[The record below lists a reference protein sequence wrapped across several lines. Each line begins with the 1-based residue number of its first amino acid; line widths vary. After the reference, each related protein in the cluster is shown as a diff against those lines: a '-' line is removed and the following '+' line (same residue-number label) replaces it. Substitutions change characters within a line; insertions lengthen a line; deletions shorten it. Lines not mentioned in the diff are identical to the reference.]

1 MLVGEIVKFI
11 GWVLGESG
19 IDAWGSGGR
28 QFVWVFVILCGFL
41 RIKCGF
47 PIRKS
52 ESDGHRAKEMWL

>member
-19 IDAWGSGGR
+19 IDEWGSSG
-28 QFVWVFVILCGFL
+28 QWFVWVFVILCEFL

-47 PIRKS
+47 LARKP
-52 ESDGHRAKEMWL
+52 ESSGHRAIEMWL